1 MRQERNQA
9 RTFTRRALL
18 LGGGQ
23 AVLFAALGARLYYL
37 QVVEATRY
45 TMLAD
50 ENRINVR
57 LLPPPR
63 GQVFDRFGEPL
74 AVNNENYRLI
84 LVPEQIGDLEKAL
97 AIIDR
102 IVPLGE
108 ADRRRVL
115 REARRKRGFVPILVR
130 GNLSWD
136 EVARVE
142 VNAADLPGIAIDPG
156 LTRHYPQGAAMAHVV
171 GYVSAVAEHELTG
184 DPVLELPD
192 FRIGKDGV
200 ERFREMAL
208 RGTAGASEVEVN
220 AYGRVIRELGRQPGQ
235 PGQEVVLSV
244 DLALQRYVMH
254 RLAQEQ
260 SAAAVAMDV
269 HTGEVVAL
277 VSSPGFDPNL
287 FATGIGIQQWN
298 ALRQDPRGPLGN
310 KAVAGQY
317 APGSTFKM
325 MVAVA
330 ALESRVITPDQQ
342 IVCPGHY
349 DIGEQR
355 YHCWKRGGHGPM
367 NLHEALKQSCDVY
380 FYELARRV
388 GIDRLA
394 PMCRRFGLGEPTGVE
409 LPGERGGLI
418 PSRDW
423 KRAARKTPWLHGDT
437 VLTGIGQGFVLTTP
451 LQLALMTAR
460 LVNGGRAVVP
470 RLTRPAIMRDS
481 VSGARRE
488 LFPSL
493 GISVQTLNAV
503 RDGMAAVVNEQGG
516 TAYAMRL
523 REPDVSMAG
532 KTGTAQV
539 RRISQAERLRGVRRN
554 EELPWRE
561 RDHAL
566 FVGYGP
572 VIAPRYA
579 VAVVVEHGG
588 GGSSIAA
595 PIARDILVET
605 LRRDPSRQV
614 PPSRIV
620 ADRPEGRT

>member
-1 MRQERNQA
+1 MRQERSQA
-9 RTFTRRALL
+9 RVFTRRALL

-37 QVVEATRY
+37 QVVEASRY

-74 AVNNENYRLI
+74 AVNVENYRLV
-84 LVPEQIGDLEKAL
+84 LVPEQIGDLERAL
-97 AIIDR
+97 DIIDR
-102 IVPLGE
+102 ITPLGE

-136 EVARVE
+136 EVARIE
-142 VNAADLPGIAIDPG
+142 VNAVDLPGVAIDPG
-156 LTRHYPQGAAMAHVV
+156 LSRRYPQGDVMGHVV

-184 DPVLELPD
+184 DPLLELPD

-200 ERFREMAL
+200 ERFRETEL
-208 RGTAGASEVEVN
+208 RGSAGASEVEVN
-220 AYGRVIRELGRQPGQ
+220 AYGRVIRELGRQDGQ
-235 PGQEVVLSV
+235 AGDQVVLTV
-244 DLALQRYVMH
+244 DLALQRYVSQ

-269 HTGEVVAL
+269 HTGEVMAL

-287 FATGIGIQQWN
+287 FASGITGPQWN
-298 ALRQDPRGPLGN
+298 ALRQDPRGPLSN
-310 KAVAGQY
+310 KAVSGQY

-330 ALESRVITPDQQ
+330 GLESRAITADQR
-342 IVCPGHY
+342 IHCPGHFEL
-349 DIGEQR
+349 GEQR
-355 YHCWKRGGHGPM
+355 FHCWKRAGHGPM
-367 NLHEALKQSCDVY
+367 NMHEALKQSCDVY

-394 PMCRRFGLGEPTGVE
+394 PMCRRFALGERTGVE
-409 LPGERGGLI
+409 LPAERAGLI
-418 PSRDW
+418 PNREW
-423 KRAARKTPWLHGDT
+423 KQQARKVPWLQGET
-437 VLTGIGQGFVLTTP
+437 ILTGIGQGYVLTTP
-451 LQLALMTAR
+451 LQLAVMTAR

-470 RLTRPAIMRDS
+470 RMTRPAVMRENQPTP
-481 VSGARRE
+481 RRD
-488 LFPSL
+488 LFPAL
-493 GISVQTLNAV
+493 GISPQTLAAV
-503 RDGMAAVVNEQGG
+503 RDGMSAVVNEQGG
-516 TAYAMRL
+516 TAYAIRV
-523 REPDVSMAG
+523 RDADMAIGG

-539 RRISQAERLRGVRRN
+539 RRISMAERERGVRRN
-554 EELPWRE
+554 EDLAWRE

-572 VIAPRYA
+572 VEAPRYA

-588 GGSSIAA
+588 GGSSVAA

-605 LRRDPSRQV
+605 MRRDPARVV
-614 PPSRIV
+614 PPSRVV
-620 ADRPEGRT
+620 AEGGGGRT

>member
-97 AIIDR
+97 GIIDR

-130 GNLSWD
+130 GNLTWD
-136 EVARVE
+136 EVARIE
-142 VNAADLPGIAIDPG
+142 VNAADLPGVAIDPG

-200 ERFREMAL
+200 ERFREMEL

-235 PGQEVVLSV
+235 PGREVVLSV
-244 DLALQRYVMH
+244 DLDLQRYVMH

-317 APGSTFKM
+317 SPGSTFKM

-330 ALESRVITPDQQ
+330 ALEARVITPDQQ
-342 IVCPGHY
+342 IFCPGHY
-349 DIGEQR
+349 DMGEQR

-409 LPGERGGLI
+409 LPGERAGLI
-418 PSRDW
+418 PTRDW
-423 KRAARKTPWLHGDT
+423 KRAARKASWLHGDT

-481 VSGARRE
+481 VSGARRD

-516 TAYAMRL
+516 TAYAVRV

-554 EELPWRE
+554 EDLPWRE